1 MSSPDP
7 VLDGGRSTGPPGDSA
22 ASPGDDEQHRA
33 AQTEDQYEPG
43 DTLHRGMAIA
53 CGLVLLFFALL
64 SCGFIASVLSQR
76 H

>member
-1 MSSPDP
+1 MSSEGLESNGNHP
-7 VLDGGRSTGPPGDSA
+7 T
-22 ASPGDDEQHRA
+22 DEPEVEE
-33 AQTEDQYEPG
+33 EDYEPG

-76 H
+76 HSF